1 MHGDQRKATGDE
13 PAKERKDD
21 SCFVS
26 PDIPLPPHSLT
37 LSYHSPVFLLP
48 LFQAPL
54 IIVPLLVF
62 GQLKVFVQRHN
73 LQSGPVP
80 KFPRYNLNPFF
91 VRENLCSCFCGNIF
105 TVRSPLRQSLQP
117 HRFVLRLDCADSELP
132 LERVDRFKKCTL
144 ILEYIFLKC
153 IIL

>member
-1 MHGDQRKATGDE
+1 MTVASYHQIFPFPLILSPFLTI
-13 PAKERKDD
+13 PLS
-21 SCFVS
+21 SCFRFS
-26 PDIPLPPHSLT
+26 
-37 LSYHSPVFLLP
+37 
-48 LFQAPL
+48 APL
-54 IIVPLLVF
+54 IIMPLLVF

-91 VRENLCSCFCGNIF
+91 VRETLCSCFCGNIF

-144 ILEYIFLKC
+144 ILDYIFLKC

>member
-1 MHGDQRKATGDE
+1 MLRIT
-13 PAKERKDD
+13 RY
-21 SCFVS
+21 S
-26 PDIPLPPHSLT
+26 PSPSFSHPFLPFPCLLASAFPSTPH
-37 LSYHSPVFLLP
+37 HH
-48 LFQAPL
+48 AP
-54 IIVPLLVF
+54 ISF
-62 GQLKVFVQRHN
+62 RTTESFVQRHN

-91 VRENLCSCFCGNIF
+91 VRETLCSCFCGNIF
-105 TVRSPLRQSLQP
+105 TVRSPLRQSCQP

-144 ILEYIFLKC
+144 ILDYIFLKC